1 MKRYES
7 YKDSGVE
14 WIGEIPS
21 HWDVSRMKNHGIVQ
35 IGLSYSPE
43 DVSDDN
49 VGTIVLRSSNIQDGK
64 VCMKDLVYVSSEIPS
79 QLRVRD
85 GDILICSRNGSRN
98 LIGKN
103 CLLTRNEEGMT
114 WGVFMTVYRS
124 EHPSY
129 FCWVL
134 NSQVF
139 ESQSGM
145 FLTSTIN
152 QLTVS
157 TLEGMVIPITPNR
170 DEQEQIVSFLD
181 EKTSQI
187 DDLIKKKEQK
197 IELLKEYR
205 TSLINRVITQGL
217 NPDVPM
223 KDSGIE
229 WIGEIPSHWEVK
241 RLKHISESI
250 NGYSFKSEEFDL
262 DNEIPVIRIG
272 DVGDE
277 IDFTTCV
284 KVNSN
289 YLVDKSEFIVVRG
302 DILVGL
308 TGGTIGKSGR
318 YRYDSPSLLNQR
330 VGLLRNRD
338 SLLNGLLY
346 YLVKS
351 ELFMTYI
358 RFYCYGG
365 GQDNISMNDI
375 NNMSFPYP
383 PLTEQ
388 EQIVSYL
395 DQKTGEIDSTIDSEK
410 KKIDLLKEYRQS
422 LISSVITGK
431 IKVVD

>member
-21 HWDVSRMKNHGIVQ
+21 HWHVKKNKYFTLPIDVRSTDGDGELLSVSEYKGVVPRREVKLEGELSRSETLEGYKCVKPNQLVSNIMLTWKRGLGVSSYEGLVSPAYSVFEFVEGFPQYYHYLFRTDLYTSEFKRNSTGVVDSRLRLYDDKFGSIFSHYPPLPEQEQIVSFLDEKTSKIDVLIKKKEQKIELLKEYRTSLINRVITKGLNPVVPMKDSGVEWIGEIPSHWNVSRLKNHGMVQ

-129 FCWVL
+129 FYWVL
-134 NSQVF
+134 NSPVF

-157 TLEGMVIPITPNR
+157 TLEGMVIPITPDR
-170 DEQEQIVSFLD
+170 D
-181 EKTSQI
+181 
-187 DDLIKKKEQK
+187 
-197 IELLKEYR
+197 
-205 TSLINRVITQGL
+205 
-217 NPDVPM
+217 
-223 KDSGIE
+223 
-229 WIGEIPSHWEVK
+229 
-241 RLKHISESI
+241 
-250 NGYSFKSEEFDL
+250 
-262 DNEIPVIRIG
+262 
-272 DVGDE
+272 
-277 IDFTTCV
+277 
-284 KVNSN
+284 
-289 YLVDKSEFIVVRG
+289 
-302 DILVGL
+302 
-308 TGGTIGKSGR
+308 
-318 YRYDSPSLLNQR
+318 
-330 VGLLRNRD
+330 
-338 SLLNGLLY
+338 
-346 YLVKS
+346 
-351 ELFMTYI
+351 
-358 RFYCYGG
+358 
-365 GQDNISMNDI
+365 
-375 NNMSFPYP
+375 
-383 PLTEQ
+383 EQ